1 MTSETHI
8 YLGFGLTLERQSLKQ
23 CEKLN
28 LPAIST
34 HKNTRQQADNLLVGT
49 FLTH

>member
-28 LPAIST
+28 IHAQKYPPAG
-34 HKNTRQQADNLLVGT
+34 HLLAGGYI
-49 FLTH
+49 FNALEG